1 VTNSSILNT
10 ESAILKSIA
19 GDFPRHPWQLN
30 GLLEAD
36 AEIISVPG
44 KTDEWLVVKTDGIN
58 EEIKEKL
65 YEEPWLVGW
74 MTVTAPISD
83 IAAVGACPTG
93 ILLSLVLP
101 KQYSEEWLQ
110 QFKAGIND
118 ACSTYDIYVLGGDT
132 NFDDS
137 FSVSATAVAT
147 IKFQRPLLRT
157 GMKPGDSLYATA
169 PLGLGNAYAYYQL
182 FDPTIKVD
190 YQPKARLKESKTISQ
205 FASACMDSSDGLF
218 PALSVLSEIN
228 GLGFDLITP
237 LQSILCPGVLPTQ
250 QRAGLPA
257 WMFLAGPHGEYE
269 LLFTVPEQSNKKF
282 IQACEDENWQP
293 IFLGEVI
300 PEVKLTFFSESLEI
314 HCHPATIANL
324 FYESGGNVQPYFE
337 RLMLQHKKWSNPK
350 IYL

>member
-10 ESAILKSIA
+10 ESATIRSIA
-19 GDFPRHPWQLN
+19 GDFPRHPRQLN

-36 AEIISVPG
+36 AEIISLPG
-44 KTDEWLVVKTDGIN
+44 KNDEWLVIKTDGIH

-65 YEEPWLVGW
+65 YEDPYLVGW

-101 KQYSEEWLQ
+101 KQYSDEWLQ

-118 ACSTYDIYVLGGDT
+118 ACSTYNIYVLGGDT
-132 NFDDS
+132 NFDDN

-147 IKFQRPLLRT
+147 IKFGRPLLRT
-157 GMKPGDSLYATA
+157 GMKPGDFLYATA

-182 FDPTIKVD
+182 FDPTISVD

-228 GLGFDLITP
+228 GLGFKLITP
-237 LQSILCPGVLPTQ
+237 LQSVLCPGVLPTQ
-250 QRAGLPA
+250 QHAGLPA

-269 LLFTVPEQSNKKF
+269 LLFTVPEVANKKF
-282 IQACEDENWQP
+282 RQVCEDENWQA
-293 IFLGEVI
+293 IFLGKVI
-300 PEVKLTFFSESLEI
+300 AENKLTFFSESLEI
-314 HCHPATIANL
+314 HCHPAAIANL
-324 FYESGGNVQPYFE
+324 FYESGGNVQTYFE
-337 RLMLQHKKWSNPK
+337 RLMLQHKKWSNP
-350 IYL
+350 